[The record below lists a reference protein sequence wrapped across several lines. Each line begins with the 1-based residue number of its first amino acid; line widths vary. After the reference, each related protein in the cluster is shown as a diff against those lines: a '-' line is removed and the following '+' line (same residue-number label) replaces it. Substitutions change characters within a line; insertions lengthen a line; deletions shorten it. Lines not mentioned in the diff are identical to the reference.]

1 MLQPSQLED
10 VSVRYADEIA
20 EMSEFFTT
28 AGIAVEKPQALAQVA
43 GRLREDRGFHRD
55 LTSHVWVMLHRRGSA
70 VRYGETL
77 GVIALAAT
85 GKRLA
90 AEADENVAHDLLRFV
105 MEAHDGLN
113 PPTGR
118 ATTSFPASS
127 IVMPIVLAATVKE
140 DIAEESTVPA
150 SAVVNAPRIAP
161 IAQSP
166 AVVAA
171 NRTEKEALPT
181 FPEAVEKPSA
191 KPVLDTPIR
200 FSRVDVETAEGPRRK
215 SFVWAGLAAVLL
227 LTALAGWWFYRNTS
241 AAPEAVAAP
250 APVVEGNATPTPAV
264 EAPVVTQSVPET
276 AVVEQPSMTIAPVKP
291 SAAPKGGHSSRA
303 AVSSHH
309 QAVPPRQIYAAPSSA
324 SAAPS
329 SPQQVA
335 AVTPPP
341 TGISRPP
348 VAASAPT
355 TSSPAP
361 IVRSSANAK
370 PAAPTTVSPGVL
382 SKQLDRP
389 GLTPEQEAEFDNT
402 GRRYPHLLRRT
413 PLNSNDALMAKA
425 NVPPLLSAA
434 STAAAGSVPAGT
446 VRPTSLGVM
455 SSNLIYSPA
464 AAYPPAASAAHVAG
478 AVKVEA
484 VVDKSGN
491 VAAARVISGPPQLRD
506 AALNAVQQW
515 RYKPYVLGG
524 KARQFTTQALMEFE
538 LQ

>member
-43 GRLREDRGFHRD
+43 RRLHEERGFHRD
-55 LTSHVWVMLHRRGSA
+55 LTSHVWVILHRRGSA

-77 GVIALAAT
+77 GVVALAAA

-90 AEADENVAHDLLRFV
+90 ADADENVAHDLLRFV

-113 PPTGR
+113 PPARRTAAAFLPGL
-118 ATTSFPASS
+118 
-127 IVMPIVLAATVKE
+127 PIVAPIVAAETLQGESAVSTADVVNTPTPVPIARFPVAFAIDRSEKE
-140 DIAEESTVPA
+140 DLS
-150 SAVVNAPRIAP
+150 
-161 IAQSP
+161 
-166 AVVAA
+166 
-171 NRTEKEALPT
+171 T
-181 FPEAVEKPSA
+181 FPEAVEKPSLG
-191 KPVLDTPIR
+191 PVLDTPIR
-200 FSRVDVETAEGPRRK
+200 FSRVDAEVADEPRRK
-215 SFVWAGLAAVLL
+215 PLVWASLAGVLL
-227 LTALAGWWFYRNTS
+227 VVALAGWWFYRNTS
-241 AAPEAVAAP
+241 VAPEAVVAP
-250 APVVEGNATPTPAV
+250 APVIEGNSTPAPG
-264 EAPVVTQSVPET
+264 AAVVTQPVPET
-276 AVVEQPSMTIAPVKP
+276 PVAEQPSMTIAPVKP
-291 SAAPKGGHSSRA
+291 SATPKGNHLSRD

-309 QAVPPRQIYAAPSSA
+309 QAVPPRQASSA
-324 SAAPS
+324 SSNVPS
-329 SPQQVA
+329 SPPQVA
-335 AVTPPP
+335 AVTPP
-341 TGISRPP
+341 TGVSRPP
-348 VAASAPT
+348 SVASAPT

-361 IVRSSANAK
+361 VVRSSANASK
-370 PAAPTTVSPGVL
+370 PASPTTVTPGVL

-389 GLTPEQEAEFDNT
+389 GLTPQQEAEFDNT

-413 PLNSNDALMAKA
+413 PLNNNDVLMAKA
-425 NVPPLLSAA
+425 NVPPLPGVAN
-434 STAAAGSVPAGT
+434 TAAGSTPAGT

-464 AAYPPAASAAHVAG
+464 AAYPTAASAAHVAG

-491 VAAARVISGPPQLRD
+491 VAAARVISGPVQLRD

>member
-77 GVIALAAT
+77 GVIALAAA

-105 MEAHDGLN
+105 MEAHDELN

-118 ATTSFPASS
+118 ATTSLPPSPVVAPIIPAET
-127 IVMPIVLAATVKE
+127 LKE

-150 SAVVNAPRIAP
+150 PTVVNIPRIAP

-191 KPVLDTPIR
+191 RPVLDTPIR
-200 FSRVDVETAEGPRRK
+200 FSRVDVEPADEPRRK

-250 APVVEGNATPTPAV
+250 APVVEGNATPTPAP

-276 AVVEQPSMTIAPVKP
+276 RAAEQPSMTIAPIKP
-291 SAAPKGGHSSRA
+291 SAAPKGSRPSRA
-303 AVSSHH
+303 AVPSHH
-309 QAVPPRQIYAAPSSA
+309 QAVPPRQTYAAPSSA

-329 SPQQVA
+329 GSQQVA

-341 TGISRPP
+341 MGVSRPP
-348 VAASAPT
+348 AAASAPT

-361 IVRSSANAK
+361 IVRSPASASK

-413 PLNSNDALMAKA
+413 PLNNNDVLMAKA
-425 NVPPLLSAA
+425 NVPPLNAANTVAVSAP
-434 STAAAGSVPAGT
+434 TGT